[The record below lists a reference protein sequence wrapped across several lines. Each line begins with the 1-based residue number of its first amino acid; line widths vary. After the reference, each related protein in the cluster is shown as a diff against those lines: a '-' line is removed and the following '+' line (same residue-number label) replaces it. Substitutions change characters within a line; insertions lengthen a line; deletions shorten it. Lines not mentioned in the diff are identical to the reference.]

1 MNKREGERG
10 DETLEGTLERIV
22 FQNSENQWTVARL
35 AVASGGAPVTVV
47 GSLYGVAA
55 GTPLS
60 LRGTWEVDRKYG
72 RQFRVESYRTRSPET
87 LLGIERYLGS
97 GMIPGIGPELAKR
110 LVERFGLETLSVIEK
125 DPDRLI
131 EVDGIGPARARRV
144 ADSWVAQRDI
154 QDVMVFLRG
163 HGVST
168 AYAVRIYRRYGSDA
182 VGIVRRNPYRLAI
195 DIWGIGFKIADGIAR
210 SLGIDA
216 RAPERLEAGVLHVLG
231 ELAEDGHTHAPEEE
245 VRTRAGEL
253 LGAEADETM
262 LGEAIDRLL
271 DADLVARER
280 LTGDAPCLSLAAM
293 WRSEAE
299 AAAAFAQL
307 CATPAVP
314 WSIDVAAALAWFE
327 RRAGIQL
334 AAEQRRAVAAAMRDK
349 CVVITGGPGVG
360 KTTIVRAIVSLL
372 AAKQRVVGLAAPTGR
387 AAKRLSESTGFPAVT
402 LHRLLEFDP
411 RRGVFERGA
420 HNRLEVDALVVD
432 EMSMVDTEL
441 FRALVAAM
449 PPAAQLILVGD
460 VDQLPSV
467 GPGAVLADV
476 IASRAASVVEL
487 TEIFRQAAESRI
499 VVNAHRVNRGEAP
512 DLESP
517 PGGEPGRSD
526 FYFVERDDPVA
537 ARDTLVELVCERI
550 PARFGLDARRD
561 IQVLTPM
568 HRGEVGTQA
577 LNQTLQAR
585 LNPPA
590 PELGE
595 LSRGERVIRVG
606 DKVMQVRND
615 YDKDV
620 FNGDVGLVRA
630 LRQGEG
636 DGERALVVEL
646 ADGRTV
652 DYTPADVDQLA
663 HAYAISVHKS
673 QGSEYPAV
681 VLPLLTQHYLML
693 QRNLLYTAITRGKR
707 LVVLVG
713 SRRAVMM
720 AVRNQSAGS
729 RWTWLAERIRAA
741 LAGEKPREL
750 VP

>member
-1 MNKREGERG
+1 MSGR
-10 DETLEGTLERIV
+10 DSETLEGTLERV
-22 FQNSENQWTVARL
+22 VYQNSENQWTVARL
-35 AVASGGAPVTVV
+35 AVAGGGPPVTVV
-47 GSLYGVAA
+47 GALYGVAP

-60 LRGTWEVDRKYG
+60 LSGTWELDRKYG

-87 LLGIERYLGS
+87 LIGIERYLGS

-110 LVERFGLETLSVIEK
+110 LVTRFGLETLTVIENQ
-125 DPDRLI
+125 PDRLT
-131 EVDGIGPARARRV
+131 EVEGIGPARAGRI
-144 ADSWVAQRDI
+144 AESWAEQRDI

-168 AYAVRIYRRYGSDA
+168 AYAVRIYRRYGKDA
-182 VGIVRRNPYRLAI
+182 IAVVRRNPYRLAI

-216 RAPERLEAGVLHVLG
+216 RAPERLEASVLHVLG
-231 ELAEDGHTHAPEEE
+231 ELAEEGHTHAPEEA
-245 VRTRAGEL
+245 VCSRAGEL
-253 LGAEADETM
+253 LGGDLEAGM
-262 LGEAIDRLL
+262 LEAAVERLL
-271 DADLVARER
+271 ASCLVVRER
-280 LTGDAPCLSLAAM
+280 LTDGAPCLSLAAM

-307 CATPAVP
+307 CATPMAP
-314 WSIDVAAALAWFE
+314 WSIDVEAALAWFE
-327 RRAGIQL
+327 QRAGIQL
-334 AAEQRRAVAAAMRDK
+334 AAQQRRAVAAAMADK
-349 CVVITGGPGVG
+349 CVVVTGGPGVG
-360 KTTIVRAIVSLL
+360 KTTIVRAIVTLL
-372 AAKQRVVGLAAPTGR
+372 GAKRRVVGLAAPTGR
-387 AAKRLSESTGFPAVT
+387 AAKRLSESTGAPALT

-411 RRGVFERGA
+411 RRGLFERGPA
-420 HNRLEVDALVVD
+420 NRLELDTLVVD
-432 EMSMVDTEL
+432 EVSMVDTDL
-441 FRALVAAM
+441 FGALVAAL
-449 PPAAQLILVGD
+449 PAAAQLILVGD

-476 IASRAASVVEL
+476 IASGAASVVEL

-499 VVNAHRVNRGEAP
+499 VVNAHRVNRGEPP
-512 DLESP
+512 DLETP

-526 FYFVERDDPVA
+526 FYFVERDDPIA

-550 PARFGLDARRD
+550 PARFGLDPRRD

-568 HRGEVGTQA
+568 HRGEVGTTA
-577 LNQTLQAR
+577 LNLALQAR
-585 LNPPA
+585 LNPA
-590 PELGE
+590 GGERGE
-595 LSRGERVIRVG
+595 LRRGDRVIRVG

-615 YDKDV
+615 YDRDV
-620 FNGDVGLVRA
+620 FNGDVGLVRG
-630 LRQGEG
+630 LRAPDG
-636 DGERALVVEL
+636 DGERILEVEM
-646 ADGRTV
+646 ADGRV
-652 DYTPADVDQLA
+652 VEYTAADVDQLA

-713 SRRAVMM
+713 SRRAVLM
-720 AVRNQSAGS
+720 AVRNHAART

-741 LAGEKPREL
+741 LATR
-750 VP
+750 